1 MSLPAAEVA
10 QQALLNSDAPVG
22 LRTPSGVN
30 SGMLGALWPFGGE
43 HPWLTMLAC
52 HDSLQACSALAEH
65 LQGLQSLPQHICF
78 LSLPLHV

>member
-43 HPWLTMLAC
+43 HQCWPVTTAC
-52 HDSLQACSALAEH
+52 RPAQH
-65 LQGLQSLPQHICF
+65 LQSICKGF
-78 LSLPLHV
+78 RSSS